1 MNSYAPEPLSLDGKL
16 GRERSIVMPKI
27 LPIAIIVG
35 VIAGLLVGGFD
46 NLFTVP
52 VENRAIVLE
61 EQRAAEAAGGA
72 VLEEEP
78 LVPIWVQSR
87 IGEPVARALFGV
99 ILGLL
104 FAGGY
109 NLARRALPEWHPAA
123 LAVVMGAV
131 GFWTVALFPFLKY
144 PLNPPGVGDPE
155 TLLFRQLF
163 QTLFFLLSIGGTVG
177 VLLAIQKVK
186 SITSPGSQ
194 RTKLY
199 GFIAAAYIVFAVV
212 IALALP
218 GNPDPVPVP
227 IDLLELFRVLA
238 VIGHFLH
245 WMLLGLGVA
254 LLIMWKQGSV
264 ETAPAV
270 MSARGA
276 GR

>member
-1 MNSYAPEPLSLDGKL
+1 MESPGHEESTD
-16 GRERSIVMPKI
+16 MPKI
-27 LPIAIIVG
+27 LPIAVIVG

-46 NLFTVP
+46 NLLAVP

-61 EQRAAEAAGGA
+61 EQRAMEEAGGA
-72 VLEEEP
+72 VMSEEP
-78 LVPIWVQSR
+78 LVPIWVQSW
-87 IGEPVARALFGV
+87 IGEPVTRALFGV

-109 NLARRALPEWHPAA
+109 NLARRALPEWHPAT
-123 LAVVMGAV
+123 LAVVMGVV

-163 QTLFFLLSIGGTVG
+163 QTVFFLLSIGGTVG

-186 SITSPGSQ
+186 SITSPGDQ

-199 GFIAAAYIVFAVV
+199 GFIVAAYIAFALV

-218 GNPDPVPVP
+218 ANPDPVPVP
-227 IDLLELFRVLA
+227 VDLLELFRVMA

-245 WMLLGLGVA
+245 WMMLGLGVA
-254 LLIMWKQGSV
+254 LVIMWKQRSAQS
-264 ETAPAV
+264 APAAV
-270 MSARGA
+270 SARGA
-276 GR
+276 DR